1 MDFDWHN
8 EKNLLNFQKHGFSFS
23 EAAEIFNK
31 PMVINLDD
39 RKEYGEKRYIGLGVL
54 KDIVVVIVYTQRTK
68 DTIRVISLRK
78 ANRREKAKFKLATK
92 NRLEAGK
99 GNER

>member
-1 MDFDWHN
+1 MNFEWNN

-39 RKEYGEKRYIGLGVL
+39 RKEYGEKRYIGLGIIKNFVT
-54 KDIVVVIVYTQRTK
+54 VIVYTQRNN

-78 ANRREKAKFKLATK
+78 ANKREKAKFEFATK
-92 NRLEAGK
+92 NRLETSK
-99 GNER
+99 SNER